1 MKESLQAGIEHEK
14 RFRVPREKIVLALYP
29 SSLEFWRMPEVF
41 AAGFMVCLLE
51 WTCVEVVNPYLDVLW
66 AFGFGRRRSSG
77 RQCRKH
83 RQRTGLGRPGLG
95 PLSRS
100 GKAVDTGATSYRPF
114 QGRS

>member
-1 MKESLQAGIEHEK
+1 VRSSLKPGIEHEF
-14 RFRVPREKIVLALYP
+14 RFCVLPEKTVPALYP
-29 SSLEFWRMPEVF
+29 ESPEFQEMPEVF
-41 AAGFMVCLLE
+41 ATGFMVCLLE
-51 WTCVEVVNPYLDVLW
+51 WTCVEVVNPYLGVLW

-100 GKAVDTGATSYRPF
+100 GKAVDPGATPYRPS